1 MAEEILLSTAYFP
14 PAEYMSLIARS
25 SGVLIER
32 EENYHKQTWRN
43 RCIIMSAN
51 GPLPL
56 VVPVL
61 RGSFHK
67 TAIKDL
73 KIDYS
78 KRWREL
84 HLRGIASA
92 YAAAPYFEYYIDLIS
107 GVVLKTHTFLLDLNN
122 DALEAVCRAAGINVP
137 LGCTD
142 TFEPEGTRVNDY
154 RYKITP
160 KKPAMIPGYIY
171 LPYTQVFNDN
181 QGFVPG
187 LSIIDMLLNN
197 GPGTKALLLRSLEA
211 DNNFQ
216 P

>member
-1 MAEEILLSTAYFP
+1 MAEELLLSTAYFP
-14 PAEYMSLIARS
+14 PASYFSLIARS
-25 SGVLIER
+25 TNVLIES

-92 YAAAPYFEYYIDLIS
+92 
-107 GVVLKTHTFLLDLNN
+107 
-122 DALEAVCRAAGINVP
+122 
-137 LGCTD
+137 
-142 TFEPEGTRVNDY
+142 
-154 RYKITP
+154 
-160 KKPAMIPGYIY
+160 
-171 LPYTQVFNDN
+171 
-181 QGFVPG
+181 
-187 LSIIDMLLNN
+187 
-197 GPGTKALLLRSLEA
+197 
-211 DNNFQ
+211 
-216 P
+216 